1 MLRRRTFAIAAGIAS
16 LIAASTSQAQ
26 TVYSTRGT
34 EFLTQGIADFA
45 SIGRNLNGTRVTAT
59 LSDGRTFTS
68 TWGDVGVD
76 GDGLFRSGVVSE
88 WGSLSGY
95 SDAATDGTF
104 GFMKVAVVLPSSVS
118 LTKLRLN
125 GALGGTMFDCRF
137 DGANCIRFGDQV
149 DGTPGS
155 RGAPAFAV
163 GFEDTG
169 ASNNYSPSSVF
180 VEYANVI
187 GLNGIP
193 PVGDLYEQLT
203 IFFGERGAAGLS
215 SANSN
220 FYYRADTDN
229 IPVTATLAPTT
240 SVPEPSTYALMAA
253 GLAGMLVMARRRR
266 IS

>member
-1 MLRRRTFAIAAGIAS
+1 MLRRRTIAIAACIAS
-16 LIAASTSQAQ
+16 LIVASASQAQ

-34 EFLTQGIADFA
+34 EFLTQGIADAA
-45 SIGRNLNGTRVTAT
+45 SIGRELNGTRVTAT

-76 GDGLFRSGVVSE
+76 GEGYLRSGVVSE

-95 SDAATDGTF
+95 SDYTTDNNY
-104 GFMKVAVVLPSSVS
+104 MKVSVTLPTSVS
-118 LTKLRLN
+118 LRKLVLN
-125 GALGGTMFDCRF
+125 GGLSGTMFDCRF
-137 DGANCIRFGDQV
+137 DGVNCNRSGLQV
-149 DGTPGS
+149 EGTPGS
-155 RGAPAFAV
+155 RPAGSTFSV
-163 GFEDTG
+163 GFENP
-169 ASNNYSPSSVF
+169 AAANNYSPSSVI
-180 VEYANVI
+180 VEYANAI

-220 FYYRADTDN
+220 FYYIADTDN

-266 IS
+266 NA

>member
-1 MLRRRTFAIAAGIAS
+1 MLRRRTLSIAAGIAS
-16 LIAASTSQAQ
+16 LIAASAAQAQ
-26 TVYSTRGT
+26 TVYSERGT

-68 TWGDVGVD
+68 TWGDVGID
-76 GDGLFRSGVVSE
+76 GDGFLRSGVVSD

-95 SDAATDGTF
+95 SDFGTDNNY
-104 GFMKVAVVLPSSVS
+104 MKVSVTLPTSVS
-118 LTKLRLN
+118 LRKLVLN
-125 GALGGTMFDCRF
+125 GGLSGIMFDCRF
-137 DGANCIRFGDQV
+137 DGVNCIRSGTQV
-149 DGTPGS
+149 EGTPGS
-155 RGAPAFAV
+155 KPAGFSFLV

-169 ASNNYSPSSVF
+169 AANNYSPSNVI
-180 VEYANVI
+180 VEYANAI

-220 FYYRADTDN
+220 FYYIADTDN

-266 IS
+266 NA

>member
-1 MLRRRTFAIAAGIAS
+1 MLRRRTLSIAAGIAS
-16 LIAASTSQAQ
+16 LVAASASQAQ
-26 TVYSTRGT
+26 TVYSERGT

-45 SIGRNLNGTRVTAT
+45 GFGRSMNGTRVTAT

-76 GDGLFRSGVVSE
+76 GDGFLRSGVVSD

-95 SDAATDGTF
+95 SDFATDLN
-104 GFMKVAVVLPSSVS
+104 FMKVSMALPSSVS
-118 LTKLRLN
+118 LTKLVLN

-137 DGANCIRFGDQV
+137 DGANCIRGGTQV

-155 RGAPAFAV
+155 RGAPSFAV

-169 ASNNYSPSSVF
+169 AANNYSPSSVF
-180 VEYANVI
+180 VEYANAI

-220 FYYRADTDN
+220 FYYIADTDN

-266 IS
+266 NA

>member
-1 MLRRRTFAIAAGIAS
+1 MLHRRTFAIAAGIAS

-34 EFLTQGIADFA
+34 EFLTQGIADAA
-45 SIGRNLNGTRVTAT
+45 SIGRELNGTRVTAT

-76 GDGLFRSGVVSE
+76 GEGYLRSGVVSD

-95 SDAATDGTF
+95 SDYTTDNNY
-104 GFMKVAVVLPSSVS
+104 MKVSVTLPTSVS
-118 LTKLRLN
+118 LRKLVLN
-125 GALGGTMFDCRF
+125 GGLSGTMFDCRF
-137 DGANCIRFGDQV
+137 DGVTCNRSGTQV
-149 DGTPGS
+149 EGTPGS
-155 RGAPAFAV
+155 RPAGFSFV
-163 GFEDTG
+163 VNFEDTE
-169 ASNNYSPSSVF
+169 AANNYSPSSVI
-180 VEYANVI
+180 VEYANAI

-203 IFFGERGAAGLS
+203 IFFGEQGAAGLS

-220 FYYRADTDN
+220 FYYIADTDN
-229 IPVTATLAPTT
+229 IPVTATLAPKT

-266 IS
+266 SA